1 MLLTIG
7 LILAAVAAFSV
18 VVWAIINR
26 QKIIDW
32 FRNKRPIRNPDE
44 VAFTLKSKIE
54 NGDYEVVQGFFNQ
67 RTAIFSADSQVIE
80 SQRMASDMRAGKE
93 LELYN

>member
-1 MLLTIG
+1 MLTIG
-7 LILAAVAAFSV
+7 LILAAAVAFSV

-32 FRNKRPIRNPDE
+32 FRNKRPIRNPEE

-54 NGDYEVVQGFFNQ
+54 SGDYEVVQGFFNQ
-67 RTAIFSADSQVIE
+67 RTATFSADSQVIE
-80 SQRMASDMRAGKE
+80 SQMMAPDMRTAKE